1 MISLITVQHLFSQ
14 FLYKDTSTCT
24 SQELER
30 MWCYSI
36 DALSGT
42 NRFTKNQHSTCTVV
56 YYISKFFKWIFTFI
70 CTRYLC
76 CGFLS
81 FLCCFGFCLLLKQRR
96 TKIIANWPQAHT
108 CTCTNEFFKTFL
120 YNVLHYPTKR
130 MRSHYSWHGPLIMTW
145 KIYHDFR
152 DTYWTVSIILQYEE
166 NCIINHLLPNNN

>member
-1 MISLITVQHLFSQ
+1 MISLITVQHLFSP
-14 FLYKDTSTCT
+14 FLYMDTST
-24 SQELER
+24 SQEHER

-36 DALSGT
+36 DALFLVEPIDLQRI
-42 NRFTKNQHSTCTVV
+42 NIVHVF
-56 YYISKFFKWIFTFI
+56 YISKCFKWIFTFI

-96 TKIIANWPQAHT
+96 TKIIANWPEAHT

-145 KIYHDFR
+145 KIYHDSR
-152 DTYWTVSIILQYEE
+152 DTWTVSIILQYEE

>member
-1 MISLITVQHLFSQ
+1 MISLITVQHLFSPFHLLHKSMKECDVTQ
-14 FLYKDTSTCT
+14 SMR
-24 SQELER
+24 SVEP
-30 MWCYSI
+30 I
-36 DALSGT
+36 DLQRI
-42 NRFTKNQHSTCTVV
+42 NTVHV

-108 CTCTNEFFKTFL
+108 WTCTNEFFKTFL

-145 KIYHDFR
+145 KIYHDSR
-152 DTYWTVSIILQYEE
+152 DTWTVSIILQYEE